1 MFLSWQTY
9 VGLKIASQFAI
20 ILSEED
26 QNAYKKIC
34 MIIDEHTSIDISSTK
49 QQTEFTTE
57 LHKYFENMVVSENNF
72 TSTSFDETT
81 SCMSKREQFK
91 VQHVI
96 YLEQYKKWEYKMES
110 KKKIMYEFIS
120 KQYKKWEYKMES
132 KKKIMYEFIS
142 KHLIESDF
150 ELF

>member
-1 MFLSWQTY
+1 MFLSCQTY
-9 VGLKIASQFAI
+9 VGLKISSQFAI

-34 MIIDEHTSIDISSTK
+34 MIIDEYTSIDISSTK

-81 SCMSKREQFK
+81 SCMSKQEQFK

-120 KQYKKWEYKMES
+120 K
-132 KKKIMYEFIS
+132 
-142 KHLIESDF
+142 HLIESDF